1 MKSAA
6 SIPIRRRNY
15 VTDLRMQLSV
25 SLSMVGMLV
34 AVCLVYAVTVWLMS
48 DWGSV
53 SEEWTSNEATNL
65 GMLVNGI
72 FFVVALLASIVVSI
86 FATHRIAGPAMVIER
101 AVRGLCDGDYEKRL
115 TLRDKDH
122 LKTLAAAVRELRT
135 KMLEE
140 RRAQKRLHIQME
152 SALGSGD
159 AELALKL
166 CRSLIGEP
174 ESEPTEARGSAE
186 NEEVASSSE
195 AENEAEDRY
204 SEAG

>member
-1 MKSAA
+1 MKPAA

-25 SLSMVGMLV
+25 SFSMVGMLV
-34 AVCLVYAVTVWLMS
+34 AVCLVYGVTVWLMS

-53 SEEWTSNEATNL
+53 SEEWTSNEATNM

-72 FFVVALLASIVVSI
+72 FFLVALLSSIVVSI

-101 AVRGLCDGDYEKRL
+101 AVRGLCDGDYEQRL

-122 LKTLAAAVRELRT
+122 LQTLAAAVRELRT
-135 KMLEE
+135 KMLED
-140 RRAQKRLHIQME
+140 RKTQKRLHVQIE
-152 SALGSGD
+152 SALGSGETD
-159 AELALKL
+159 LALEL
-166 CRSLIGEP
+166 CRTLIGDP
-174 ESEPTEARGSAE
+174 ESEPARAPVGAAHE
-186 NEEVASSSE
+186 PAASSSE
-195 AENEAEDRY
+195 DDAEDKY